1 MSENST
7 QTVPALLARQ
17 GRSIFRDALAA
28 AVVLFLAS
36 FLLPNQYTASTLLLP
51 PGEGDDLATLLSGAA
66 GTAML
71 SRAFGLTGE
80 TRTDLYLGVLRSGT
94 VSGALLEKYR
104 LREVYKQKDVEKA
117 ARVLAKH
124 TRIALTN
131 EGFVRVS
138 VTEKD
143 PRLAADLANGYVE
156 ALDRFL
162 TLNGNRGARLRREF
176 LGRRLAEARDTLV
189 RAENTLRDYQVRHK
203 IAVGPDLTAGA
214 EGMGELVAQKLTREI
229 ELGTLRSVSV
239 GSSPRAAQLQA
250 ELAQIDREI
259 GRIPPAA
266 TDLARLVRETKVQEK
281 IVLVLTE
288 EFERARLMEMKNV
301 ATVEV
306 VDSAAPPLHKSGPRR
321 ALLGVG
327 AFVFAALASI
337 GLRWLRDGSPA
348 AS

>member
-1 MSENST
+1 MSDT
-7 QTVPALLARQ
+7 PKLTVPALLARQ
-17 GRSIFRDALAA
+17 GRVILRDAAA
-28 AVVLFLAS
+28 AAIVLFLIS
-36 FLLPNQYTASTLLLP
+36 LLLPNQYTASTLLLP
-51 PGEGDDLATLLSGAA
+51 PTEGDDLASLLTGAA
-66 GTAML
+66 GSAVL

-80 TRTDLYLGVLRSGT
+80 TKTDLYLGVLRSGT
-94 VSGALLEKYR
+94 VSGALLNKFR
-104 LREVYKQKDVEKA
+104 LRDVYKQKDVEKA
-117 ARVLAKH
+117 GRVLAKH

-143 PRLAADLANGYVE
+143 PRLAADLANAYVDE
-156 ALDRFL
+156 LDRFL
-162 TLNGNRGARLRREF
+162 TLNTNRGARLRREF

-189 RAENTLRDYQVRHK
+189 RAENVLRDYQVRHK

-250 ELAQIDREI
+250 ELSQIDREI

-266 TDLARLVRETKVQEK
+266 TDLSRLVRETKVQEK

-288 EFERARLMEMKNV
+288 EYERARLMEMKNV

-306 VDSAAPPLHKSGPRR
+306 VDPAAPPLHKSGPRR
-321 ALLGVG
+321 AFIGVG
-327 AFVFAALASI
+327 AFLFAAIVSA
-337 GLRWLRDGSPA
+337 GLRWLRDGSTDRP
-348 AS
+348 